1 MTMSAEIA
9 AKLRTPFP
17 KEMVGKLPRVTCGA
31 CSKDKVQKHCD
42 RHQRAQCN
50 TCGNYISTAHMHI
63 DFVGHAAVT
72 DRILSVDPEWSWEP
86 MGLTSEGLPALD
98 KNGGLWIRLTIAG
111 VSRIGYGDAMG
122 SGSPDSIKVAI
133 GDALK
138 NAAMRFGVAL
148 DLWSKQEL
156 EQADSAS
163 EPAPQQRSAPT
174 AEKTTAA
181 PGNGRATNPSSKL
194 TDADAA
200 KAKIRK
206 AASES
211 GWDLG
216 KVAARFEDIHGV
228 TLKESTNAALIEGF
242 RESLFALPENELAAA
257 K

>member
-1 MTMSAEIA
+1 MSAENA
-9 AKLRTPFP
+9 SKLRTPFP

-42 RHQRAQCN
+42 RHQRAQCQ

-86 MGLTSEGLPALD
+86 MGFTSEGLPALD

-111 VSRIGYGDAMG
+111 VTRIGYGDAMG

-133 GDALK
+133 GDAIK

-156 EQADSAS
+156 EQSAAEDSPRA
-163 EPAPQQRSAPT
+163 AAPT
-174 AEKTTAA
+174 V
-181 PGNGRATNPSSKL
+181 PPQNNGRISNPTSEL
-194 TDADAA
+194 TEAAAA
-200 KAKIRK
+200 KEKIK
-206 AASES
+206 KVAAES
-211 GWDLG
+211 GWDLA
-216 KVAARFEDIHGV
+216 KVAGLFEDKHGV
-228 TLKESTNAALIEGF
+228 TLKESTNAKVIEAF
-242 RESLFALPENELAAA
+242 RESLFSQPRETLVSA
-257 K
+257 